1 MTVAKAALRWP
12 HVTGLGVALVVAG
25 QFSGWNYGLA
35 SGWANMVVATVL
47 MALLCFGLA
56 LCLSELSAAQPHA
69 GGMYAYCS
77 EAFGPFVGSA
87 VGCAVFVA
95 LAIGTGAASE
105 FISAYASHV
114 FGFGGWPLKIALFAV
129 VLALHLRG
137 VGEAMRLMVVAGA
150 LAILG
155 IILFDIALLPNFDP
169 ANLVRGGERLH
180 VEASGVFACI
190 PYAIWL
196 FISVEQSAAASEEV
210 GNPARDMP
218 RGILV
223 AVVTLLLSAL
233 GVLVL
238 GVGAGGIER
247 VGPAADPLYAAMAGV
262 RGGVSPWIVTVVG
275 TSGILGLIAT
285 VFSLIYAASRQ
296 IFALARDGFMPAIL
310 ARTNRFGSPH
320 VALLSIGAIGLAASA
335 VPPDRIL
342 LAVVLALSGSYVVL
356 LAAFIRLRLT
366 RPDAV
371 RPFRAWGGVPMAS
384 LCLLLAAGLF
394 LACFRADARVL
405 IGLCLLIALAAG
417 NHLIRRHRAPE
428 PLERIVDVV

>member
-1 MTVAKAALRWP
+1 
-12 HVTGLGVALVVAG
+12 
-25 QFSGWNYGLA
+25 
-35 SGWANMVVATVL
+35 
-47 MALLCFGLA
+47 
-56 LCLSELSAAQPHA
+56 
-69 GGMYAYCS
+69 
-77 EAFGPFVGSA
+77 
-87 VGCAVFVA
+87 
-95 LAIGTGAASE
+95 
-105 FISAYASHV
+105 
-114 FGFGGWPLKIALFAV
+114 
-129 VLALHLRG
+129 
-137 VGEAMRLMVVAGA
+137 MRLMMAAGV

-155 IILFDIALLPNFDP
+155 ILLFDIALLPNFDP
-169 ANLVRGGERLH
+169 ANLTRGGEGLH
-180 VEASGVFACI
+180 VDARGVFACI

-210 GNPARDMP
+210 GDPARDMP

-223 AVVTLLLSAL
+223 AIVTLLVSAL

-247 VGPAADPLYAAMAGV
+247 LGDAADPLYAAMAGG
-262 RGGVSPWIVTVVG
+262 RGVPHWIVAVVG
-275 TSGILGLIAT
+275 SSGILGLIAT

-310 ARTNRFGSPH
+310 ARTNRFASPH

-342 LAVVLALSGSYVVL
+342 LAVVLLLSGSYVVL

-417 NHLIRRHRAPE
+417 NHLIRRHRAPD
-428 PLERIVDVV
+428 PIERIVDVV